1 VQRMVDDRL
10 DARRYTREYG
20 EDDPTI
26 ANWAWDHEFQAAS
39 LTGN

>member
-1 VQRMVDDRL
+1 MVDDRL